1 MLWILYQEGEVGA
14 AAAWLRG
21 AVRQSG
27 KEGSIHYEQ
36 SPPNEGRRYP
46 GPKKLSIVTHSNY
59 TRHLK
64 LTLDINSMTYIL
76 SSLHRSCAKGSIM
89 PLQGSAI
96 SDLFPVQT

>member
-1 MLWILYQEGEVGA
+1 MVILYQEGEVGE

-36 SPPNEGRRYP
+36 SPQKEGRRYP
-46 GPKKLSIVTHSNY
+46 GPKNTVNSDHSNY

-64 LTLDINSMTYIL
+64 LTHIDINSMTYIL
-76 SSLHRSCAKGSIM
+76 TLLHLSCA
-89 PLQGSAI
+89 
-96 SDLFPVQT
+96 